1 MNPFLL
7 KKTNLM
13 YLVLLA
19 MMAVNVQVDFANTF
33 EDVNK
38 SIIQSNT
45 KHQEGNLKVL
55 DNIYAAK
62 QLDSLIYHRYW
73 ELSKQVA
80 TVVGQTTKRI
90 DSVRQGLLAQTGGY
104 NDYGY
109 PKNAVSS
116 DVTDKVFIRKGEAT
130 KIRQE
135 IINCKRSLIKIT
147 GVEKQHLIEGIVNS
161 DEKIINS
168 SGKKVSWEQ
177 YNFEN
182 IALGGVLAT
191 LSRLE
196 NGVLRMEANI
206 LNHYYSIIS
215 NKLTA
220 NITSDDLQDSLQ
232 INFKLFSDKQFTLG
246 DKIKMNTHLPQH
258 NKTDSTQYI
267 NVLIDENG
275 QEVTQNI
282 SIDFEN
288 KEIIYLAEKPGEFTL
303 SSAIQEG
310 ERLIYR
316 KEKKFKVV
324 DTRIVKQV
332 VVNEIV
338 KLEYQDNLFAGIK
351 QKIFIQH
358 PQHLTSELRIE
369 VRNGQLIELNNS
381 YYIFSEKPGILSV
394 LLHKGS
400 NLVGE
405 AKFITKLLPEPIPL
419 INGSFQNEL
428 SANILKVTD
437 KLAAGV
443 PDFLWNEQYEISSF
457 RIKRMD
463 RSGQLVS
470 SIENEGAYFDTQ
482 TIQQIHAA
490 RKGDVFIFDKIL
502 VKSADGRSREITNL
516 ILTII

>member
-19 MMAVNVQVDFANTF
+19 MMAVNVQVDFANAF

-38 SIIQSNT
+38 SIIQSNN
-45 KHQEGNLKVL
+45 KHQAGNLKVL
-55 DNIYAAK
+55 DNIHAAK
-62 QLDSLIYHRYW
+62 KLDSLIYHRYW
-73 ELSKQVA
+73 ELSKQISAVTKA
-80 TVVGQTTKRI
+80 TSQQI
-90 DSVRQGLLAQTGGY
+90 DSVRQALLAQTGGY
-104 NDYGY
+104 NEYGY
-109 PKNAVSS
+109 PNNAVSA
-116 DVTDKVFIRKGEAT
+116 DITDKVFIRKGEASR
-130 KIRQE
+130 IRAE
-135 IINCKRSLIKIT
+135 ILQCKEALINII
-147 GVEKQHLIEGIVNS
+147 GEEKQHLIEGIINS
-161 DEKIINS
+161 DKKIMNS

-206 LNHYYSIIS
+206 LSHYYSIIS

-220 NITSDDLQDSLQ
+220 NITSDDLQDSLE
-232 INFKLFSDKQFTLG
+232 INFKLFSDKQFALG

-258 NKTDSTQYI
+258 QKTDSTQYT

-275 QEVTQNI
+275 KEVTENI

-303 SSAIQEG
+303 SSSIQEG

-338 KLEYQDNLFAGIK
+338 KLEYHDNLFTGIK

-358 PQHLTSELRIE
+358 PQHLTSELKIE
-369 VRNGQLIELNNS
+369 VRNGQLIESNKS
-381 YYIFSEKPGILSV
+381 HYIFSEKPGILSI
-394 LLHKGS
+394 LLYKDAD
-400 NLVGE
+400 LVGE

-419 INGSFQNEL
+419 INGAFQNEL

-443 PDFLWNEQYEISSF
+443 PDFPWNDQYEIRSF
-457 RIKRMD
+457 RVKRMD

-470 SIENEGAYFDTQ
+470 SIDNEGTYFNTQ

-490 RKGDVFIFDKIL
+490 KKGDVFIFDKIL
-502 VKSADGRSREITNL
+502 VRSADGRSREITNL